1 MKSLVVCFGEMLIDF
16 VPSVSGVSLA
26 EASVFEK
33 APGGAPA
40 NVAVGI
46 SRLGGSSAFI
56 GKVGDDQFGYMLA
69 DIMKENKVNNSGMRF
84 DPKARTALAFISLK
98 SDGEREFLFFR
109 NPSAD
114 MLLQESELNVNLI
127 KQVSEDKITFLMGAD
142 NAYDDNV
149 VLKKLFHPNLKMC
162 LFSEGIQKC
171 KSEANDTFSG
181 VEDAFVSGILSVLV
195 SDLKSLSGDDS
206 IIE

>member
-1 MKSLVVCFGEMLIDF
+1 YHIQ
-16 VPSVSGVSLA
+16 
-26 EASVFEK
+26 
-33 APGGAPA
+33 
-40 NVAVGI
+40 
-46 SRLGGSSAFI
+46 
-56 GKVGDDQFGYMLA
+56 VGDDQFGYMLA

-127 KQVSEDKITFLMGAD
+127 KQVSEDEITFLMGVD

-149 VLKKLFHPNLKMC
+149 VLKKLFHPNLK
-162 LFSEGIQKC
+162 LVLTFKGRVPGVKVKPI
-171 KSEANDTFSG
+171 DTTG
-181 VEDAFVSGILSVLV
+181 AGDAFVSGILNVLV
-195 SDLKSLSGDDS
+195 SDLKSLSGNT
-206 IIE
+206 